1 MKYPNAGWLLMSVS
15 ALSLAMAGAAH
26 AEQAATSTTNDA
38 AKPATSD
45 APVAIEEI
53 IVTATRQEQS
63 LSKVPVSV
71 VAYTQE
77 KLDKQSVRSF
87 SDVAKLTPGLT
98 FSRGARGNSSMSS
111 VSIRGISSGAGTA
124 TVGVYID
131 DTPIQQRPGNPYSA
145 SNGYP
150 KVFDL
155 ERVEVL
161 RGPQGT
167 LFGVGSEGGTIR
179 FITPDPSLTNYKVYA
194 RTEMGFTDGGDPSYE
209 AGVAVGGPI
218 VQDKLGFRASVSAR
232 RDGGFVDRINWNTG
246 ATLDKN
252 SNWSDSYT
260 ARLALKWAAT
270 ENLTITPSIFLQ
282 KVKTNDS
289 STFWESF
296 SNLDDNKL
304 RNGNPVQTPSNDRF
318 SLAAVKA
325 DWDLGP
331 VRLLTNTSFYFR
343 TNDNIFDS
351 TTLDMT
357 SLGGVTTIT
366 PPSNLKDIASTGY
379 LRDKQRV
386 FTQEVRLQS
395 NNPDSRLNWSAGVFF
410 QKSFQSSYYLV
421 ANPQINAIIANGFSA
436 CCGWTKIEDLP
447 FFGNIPLYGGQY
459 VLYSTGSLN
468 QKEIS
473 AFGQADFKI
482 TDKLKATAGVR
493 IASNK
498 YNSTSFSAGP
508 VMSSNGT
515 IDNTRQSDKPITP
528 KFGLSYQADDATMYY
543 VSAAKGYRQGGTAA
557 DPGVRCLADMTALG
571 IPGGTRQIRPDTVW
585 SYELGGKKRM
595 NGGRFTLDGSVYRI
609 DWDDIQSGFTLPN
622 CNIPTTANLGKARS
636 EGFDLQANAVVFDG
650 FTVGLSV
657 GYSDARYTT
666 ATLGAINTATG
677 KATVV
682 RSKGEPL
689 PIAPWSVALS
699 AQYDFNL
706 LNQNAYVRADYQYQS
721 HDGHPLDL
729 ASSATDP
736 TLPRAP
742 ELNNLDLRAGIK
754 LNGFDLSLFATN
766 LTNDLPEYGRY
777 RDSLTTFNYRGVTV
791 RPRTVGATMTYR
803 Y

>member
-1 MKYPNAGWLLMSVS
+1 MKYPNAGLLLTSVS
-15 ALSLAMAGAAH
+15 ALSLVTAGAAH
-26 AEQAATSTTNDA
+26 AQQASAQSA
-38 AKPATSD
+38 SD

-53 IVTATRQEQS
+53 VVTATRQEQS
-63 LSKVPVSV
+63 LSKVPISV

-77 KLDKQSVRSF
+77 KLDKQSVRNF
-87 SDVAKLTPGLT
+87 ADVAKLTPGLT

-150 KVFDL
+150 KIFDL

-179 FITPDPSLTNYKVYA
+179 FITPDPSLTTYKVYA
-194 RTEMGFTDGGDPSYE
+194 RSEMGFTDGGDPSYE
-209 AGVAVGGPI
+209 TGVAVGGPI
-218 VQDKLGFRASVSAR
+218 INDKLGFRASVSAR
-232 RDGGFVDRINWNTG
+232 RDGGYVDRIDWNTG
-246 ATLDKN
+246 KDLDKN

-260 ARLALKWAAT
+260 ARVALKWAAT
-270 ENLTITPSIFLQ
+270 ENLTITPSLFLQ

-289 STFWESF
+289 SAFWEAF

-304 RNGNPVQTPSNDRF
+304 RNGNPVGTPSNDRF
-318 SLAAVKA
+318 TLGAIKG

-331 VRLLTNTSFYFR
+331 ARLLTNTSFYFR
-343 TNDNIFDS
+343 KNDNIFDS
-351 TTLDMT
+351 TTLDMV

-366 PPSNLKDIASTGY
+366 PPANLRFVTSTGFVN
-379 LRDKQRV
+379 DKQRV
-386 FTQEVRLQS
+386 FTQEVRLQN
-395 NNPDSRLNWSAGVFF
+395 NNPDARLNWSVGVFY
-410 QKSFQSSYYLV
+410 QKSYQSAYYLV
-421 ANPQINAIIANGFSA
+421 SNPQINAIIANGFAA

-459 VLYSTGSLN
+459 VLYSNGSLN
-468 QKEIS
+468 QKELS
-473 AFGQADFKI
+473 AFGQVDFKI
-482 TDKLKATAGVR
+482 TEKLKATAGVR
-493 IASNK
+493 VADNK

-508 VMSSNGT
+508 VMSTLGRT
-515 IDNTRQSDKPITP
+515 DKTKQSDKPVTP
-528 KFGLSYQADDATMYY
+528 KFGLSYQADETTMYY
-543 VSAAKGYRQGGTAA
+543 VSAAKGYRQGGTAS

-571 IPGGTRQIRPDTVW
+571 IPSGTRQISPDTVW
-585 SYELGGKKRM
+585 SYEGGGKARM
-595 NGGRFTLDGSVYRI
+595 AGGRITLDGSVYRI
-609 DWDDIQSGFTLPN
+609 DWDKIQSGFTLPN

-636 EGFDLQANAVVFDG
+636 EGFDLQANAVVADG
-650 FTVGLSV
+650 LTLGLSV
-657 GYSDARYTT
+657 GYSNARYTT
-666 ATLGAINTATG
+666 DTLGAKNPATG

-689 PIAPWSVALS
+689 PIAPWSVAFS
-699 AQYDFNL
+699 AQYDFSL
-706 LNQNAYVRADYQYQS
+706 LNQNAYARLDYQYQS
-721 HDGHPLDL
+721 HNDKALDL

-736 TLPRAP
+736 TIPRAP
-742 ELNNLDLRAGIK
+742 SLNNVDLRAGVK
-754 LNGFDLSLFATN
+754 LNGFDLSAFATN
-766 LTNDLPEYGRY
+766 VTNELPEYGRY

-791 RPRTVGATMTYR
+791 RPRTVGVTAAYR